1 MPEIKNAAQLVAQL
15 RRNAQY
21 LAKHLADIKA
31 GVHVAP
37 DHDVLVDLLADSLL
51 AAQNIEWAGDLDH
64 PGSRPPV
71 VDNHDENFSLQVL
84 GLIDDPLL
92 RWRGQELPFWDVV
105 AWWPA
110 RKLWTVTH
118 QTRADAG
125 AADYPTNVVR
135 WRPLPPVVVP
145 AGEATWR

>member
-1 MPEIKNAAQLVAQL
+1 MPEIKSTAHLVAQL

-31 GVHVAP
+31 GANRMP

-51 AAQNIEWAGDLDH
+51 AAQHIEWAGDLDH
-64 PGSRPPV
+64 PGSVPPV
-71 VDNHDENFSLQVL
+71 MDTSDENFSLQVL

-92 RWRGQELPFWDVV
+92 RWRGQDLPFWDVV
-105 AWWPA
+105 AWWPV

-118 QTRADAG
+118 QTRADAE

-135 WRPLPPVVVP
+135 WRPLPPVVMR
-145 AGEATWR
+145 AGEVAWG